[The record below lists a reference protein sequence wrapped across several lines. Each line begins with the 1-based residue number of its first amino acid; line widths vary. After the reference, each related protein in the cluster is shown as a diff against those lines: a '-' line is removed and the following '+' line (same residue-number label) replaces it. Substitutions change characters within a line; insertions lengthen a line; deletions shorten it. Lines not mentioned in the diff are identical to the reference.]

1 MVRPVLK
8 KFKTVLDPRRQGGA
22 THFNFATECHMRC
35 QPHKIGSTICK
46 LRQIPEKIPFPSTK
60 FNRPPPIYV
69 SQLIQMWKGNILD
82 DSFFR
87 NFSLPRQN
95 LILVLHKRKMR
106 RSFKVTFKQIQKH
119 KWQGRKDMK
128 QEQSTAKT
136 PAGLLFCTFLMCLF
150 LRQSPN
156 LGQQVT
162 IFCTLLKQPP
172 RLILHAYIS
181 L

>member
-8 KFKTVLDPRRQGGA
+8 KFKTVLDPRCQGGRRILTLQQNA
-22 THFNFATECHMRC
+22 ICGVNL
-35 QPHKIGSTICK
+35 TISALLCASCGK
-46 LRQIPEKIPFPSTK
+46 YQRKFHSRRQNLTD
-60 FNRPPPIYV
+60 PPIYV

-87 NFSLPRQN
+87 NLSLPRQN
-95 LILVLHKRKMR
+95 LILVLRKRKMR

-128 QEQSTAKT
+128 QEQSTAKN
-136 PAGLLFCTFLMCLF
+136 PAGLLFCTFLICLF

-162 IFCTLLKQPP
+162 IFCTLLKQLP